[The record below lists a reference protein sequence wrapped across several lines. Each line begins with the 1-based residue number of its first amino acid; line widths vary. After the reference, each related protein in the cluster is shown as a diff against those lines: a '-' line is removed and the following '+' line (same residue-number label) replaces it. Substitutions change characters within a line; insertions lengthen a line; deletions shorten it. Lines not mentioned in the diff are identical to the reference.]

1 MLAEAAF
8 LEKKKTAQHQAD
20 ELRVQEELATAKAK
34 MKIFDAEEAS
44 KHIKTPRSML
54 NVGNN
59 KSAIKPEMNSFYQ
72 DVLKHHQYFQ
82 IPVDKRNTIDCM
94 HQNNFNKREGN
105 GWRKEVHGTKDQNVL
120 VDDDNKHE
128 IDTNEVLCR
137 LMKQQSAPEVDTDS
151 FDGNP
156 LNYRYFMAIFKEVV
170 ENRIDDPCGQL
181 IRLIKYTN
189 GEAKELIMNCIH
201 QPPIEVYQ
209 IAKMLLEKRYGHT
222 HQLLGSYRKEIR
234 E

>member
-1 MLAEAAF
+1 MLNLHKNYVTVKKEMIQLDDKFEMLVEVHEEMLELQGCSNEAAWFGDIDEKVFAFRHKVNNWLKEAVEVRSKKSSRSSSSSKHSSTSSKSRSSTKEKAMQEKLQIAELLAEAAF

-94 HQNNFNKREGN
+94 HQDNFNKKGGN
-105 GWRKEVHGTKDQNVL
+105 GWRK
-120 VDDDNKHE
+120 
-128 IDTNEVLCR
+128 
-137 LMKQQSAPEVDTDS
+137 
-151 FDGNP
+151 
-156 LNYRYFMAIFKEVV
+156 
-170 ENRIDDPCGQL
+170 
-181 IRLIKYTN
+181 
-189 GEAKELIMNCIH
+189 
-201 QPPIEVYQ
+201 
-209 IAKMLLEKRYGHT
+209 
-222 HQLLGSYRKEIR
+222 
-234 E
+234 